1 MNYSEDQI
9 SFMVQK
15 MQSDKEKMLFLL
27 NCDQKHHEKIN
38 ELFNI
43 DLKDA
48 PVGREQLSFCKTVF
62 KIKNVNLT
70 IKKIEQQG
78 DIDLVGK
85 DKNGVDFIW
94 TRVYPKGHW
103 SLMSKRA
110 GARQILGDIRI
121 NLDKTLGI
129 ETKTKSWMIK
139 SILYVMNLL
148 GKDIKLINLNFQNP
162 LDLLK
167 NKTM

>member
-1 MNYSEDQI
+1 MNFSEDQI
-9 SFMVQK
+9 RIIEQK
-15 MQSDKEKMLFLL
+15 MQRDKDKMLSLL
-27 NCDQKHHEKIN
+27 NCDQKLHKKIN
-38 ELFNI
+38 KLFNI
-43 DLKDA
+43 DLKDV
-48 PVGREQLSFCKTVF
+48 PVGREPLSFCKAVF
-62 KIKNVNLT
+62 KINNVKLA

-78 DIDLVGK
+78 DIDLAGK

-103 SLMSKRA
+103 SLMSKSP

-121 NLDKTLGI
+121 NFDKTLGI

-139 SILYVMNLL
+139 SILYVRNAL
-148 GKDIKLINLNFQNP
+148 GKDIKLIDLNFQNP